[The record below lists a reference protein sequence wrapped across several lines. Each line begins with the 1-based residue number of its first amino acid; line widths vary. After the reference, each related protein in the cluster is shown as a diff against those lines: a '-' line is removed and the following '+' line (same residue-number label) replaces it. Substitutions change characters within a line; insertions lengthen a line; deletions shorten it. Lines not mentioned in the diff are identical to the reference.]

1 MSDNS
6 SKNISYKL
14 SMALSAAS
22 LVKLK
27 TDKIDLTSNRLV
39 LVTAAGTICG
49 NFVSDNDSD
58 YQEDPEY
65 LFMKQISSQAAQFSS
80 QPPNSILLSNVE
92 IVSSNGSK
100 SAFNYLHVFTDDI
113 IGISFGDI
121 N

>member
-58 YQEDPEY
+58 YEANFFTGSPV
-65 LFMKQISSQAAQFSS
+65 F
-80 QPPNSILLSNVE
+80 QPT
-92 IVSSNGSK
+92 SK
-100 SAFNYLHVFTDDI
+100 LYSAFKR
-113 IGISFGDI
+113 
-121 N
+121 